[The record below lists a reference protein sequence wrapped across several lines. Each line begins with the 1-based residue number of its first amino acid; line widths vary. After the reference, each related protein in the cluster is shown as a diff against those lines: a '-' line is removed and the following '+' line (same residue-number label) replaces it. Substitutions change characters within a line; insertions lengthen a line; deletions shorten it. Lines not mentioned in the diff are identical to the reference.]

1 MSREPVIISVIGAGN
16 NASREAVD
24 TAEAVGRELAMRGA
38 VVVCGGLNGVMEA
51 VCRGAKSEGGV
62 TIGVLPGDD
71 PQSANSYVDY
81 PVPTGM
87 GHARNA
93 IVVKAGL
100 AVIAVD
106 GAYGTLS
113 EIGHALAEGKTV
125 IGLKTW
131 RISQKENQE
140 QTDIVRAET
149 PQEAVE
155 LALQAAAKRNG
166 TGAL

>member
-1 MSREPVIISVIGAGN
+1 MNRQVVISVIGAGN
-16 NASREAVD
+16 NAPKEAVEM
-24 TAEAVGRELAMRGA
+24 AEAVGRELAKRGA

-71 PQSANSYVDY
+71 PESANSFVDF

-113 EIGHALAEGKTV
+113 EIGHAIAEGKTV

-131 RISQKENQE
+131 RISQEEKDE
-140 QTDIVRAET
+140 QTTIVRAGT

-155 LALQAAAKRNG
+155 LALQAAKR
-166 TGAL
+166 TKAGAL

>member
-1 MSREPVIISVIGAGN
+1 MSRVVISVIGAGN
-16 NASREAVD
+16 NAPREAVEM
-24 TAEAVGRELAMRGA
+24 AEAVGRELAKRGA

-71 PQSANSYVDY
+71 PESANSFVDF

-131 RISQKENQE
+131 QISQEEKNE
-140 QTDIVRAET
+140 QTTIVRAGT
-149 PQEAVE
+149 PREAVE
-155 LALQAAAKRNG
+155 LALQAAAKRSKV
-166 TGAL
+166 GAL

>member
-1 MSREPVIISVIGAGN
+1 MNRDVVISVIGAGN
-16 NASREAVD
+16 NAPREAVEM
-24 TAEAVGRELAMRGA
+24 AEAVGRELAKRGA
-38 VVVCGGLNGVMEA
+38 AVVCGGLNGVMEA

-71 PQSANSYVDY
+71 PDSANSFVDF

-131 RISQKENQE
+131 RISQEDNE
-140 QTDIVRAET
+140 EHTAIVRAGT
-149 PQEAVE
+149 PREAVE
-155 LALQAAAKRNG
+155 LALQAAANRSKAG
-166 TGAL
+166 VL

>member
-1 MSREPVIISVIGAGN
+1 MSREIVISVIGAGN
-16 NASREAVD
+16 NAPREAVEM
-24 TAEAVGRELAMRGA
+24 AEAVGRELAKRGA
-38 VVVCGGLNGVMEA
+38 AVICGGLNGVMEA

-71 PQSANSYVDY
+71 PDSANSFVDF

-131 RISQKENQE
+131 RISQEDNE
-140 QTDIVRAET
+140 EHTAIVRAGT
-149 PQEAVE
+149 PWEAVE
-155 LALQAAAKRNG
+155 LALQAAANRSKAG
-166 TGAL
+166 VL

>member
-1 MSREPVIISVIGAGN
+1 MSREVVISVIGAGN
-16 NASREAVD
+16 NAPREAVE
-24 TAEAVGRELAMRGA
+24 TAEEVGRELAKRGA

-71 PQSANSYVDY
+71 PESANSYVDF

-87 GHARNA
+87 GHARNT

-113 EIGHALAEGKTV
+113 EIGHALAVGKTV

-131 RISQKENQE
+131 RISQEENNE
-140 QTDIVRAET
+140 HTAIVRAET
-149 PQEAVE
+149 PREAVE
-155 LALQAAAKRNG
+155 LALQAAAKRTK
-166 TGAL
+166 TGAP

>member
-1 MSREPVIISVIGAGN
+1 MSRETIISVIGAGN
-16 NASREAVD
+16 NASKEAMD
-24 TAEAVGRELAMRGA
+24 TAEAVGRELARRGA

-51 VCRGAKSEGGV
+51 VCRGAKFEGGV

-71 PQSANSYVDY
+71 PNSANDFVDY

-113 EIGHALAEGKTV
+113 EIGHALADGKTV
-125 IGLKTW
+125 VGLKTW
-131 RISQKENQE
+131 RIAQE
-140 QTDIVRAET
+140 KDDERASIVRAKT
-149 PQEAVE
+149 PREAVE
-155 LALQAAAKRNG
+155 LALQAAAKRSKV
-166 TGAL
+166 GAP

>member
-1 MSREPVIISVIGAGN
+1 MSRDTIISVIGAGN

-24 TAEAVGRELAMRGA
+24 TAEAVGRELAKRGA

-71 PQSANSYVDY
+71 PDSANSYVDY

-131 RISQKENQE
+131 RISQEE
-140 QTDIVRAET
+140 DEEHAAIVRAET

-155 LALQAAAKRNG
+155 LALQAAAKRIKSG
-166 TGAL
+166 VL

>member
-1 MSREPVIISVIGAGN
+1 MSREVIISVIGAGN

-24 TAEAVGRELAMRGA
+24 TAEAVGRELARRGA

-71 PQSANSYVDY
+71 PDSANSYVDY

-113 EIGHALAEGKTV
+113 EIGHALAEDKTV

-131 RISQKENQE
+131 RISQEENEGQS
-140 QTDIVRAET
+140 DIVRAET

-155 LALQAAAKRNG
+155 LALQAAAKR
-166 TGAL
+166 TKAGAL

>member
-1 MSREPVIISVIGAGN
+1 
-16 NASREAVD
+16 
-24 TAEAVGRELAMRGA
+24 
-38 VVVCGGLNGVMEA
+38 
-51 VCRGAKSEGGV
+51 
-62 TIGVLPGDD
+62 
-71 PQSANSYVDY
+71 
-81 PVPTGM
+81 M

-131 RISQKENQE
+131 RISQEENEE
-140 QTDIVRAET
+140 QTAIIRAGT

-155 LALQAAAKRNG
+155 LALQAAAKR
-166 TGAL
+166 TKPGAL

>member
-1 MSREPVIISVIGAGN
+1 MSRQAVISVIGAGN
-16 NASREAVD
+16 NAPREAVEM
-24 TAEAVGRELAMRGA
+24 AEAVGRELAKRGA

-71 PQSANSYVDY
+71 PESANSFVDF
-81 PVPTGM
+81 PIPTGM

-113 EIGHALAEGKTV
+113 EIGHALAESKTV

-131 RISQKENQE
+131 RIAQDEDDEN
-140 QTDIVRAET
+140 TSIVRAGT
-149 PQEAVE
+149 PREAVE
-155 LALQAAAKRNG
+155 LALQAAANRTKA
-166 TGAL
+166 GAL

>member
-1 MSREPVIISVIGAGN
+1 MSKETIISVIGAGN

-24 TAEAVGRELAMRGA
+24 TAEAVGRELAKRGA

-71 PQSANSYVDY
+71 PDSANSYVDY

-131 RISQKENQE
+131 RISQEENDE
-140 QTDIVRAET
+140 HAAIVRAGT
-149 PQEAVE
+149 PHEAVE
-155 LALQAAAKRNG
+155 LALQAAAKRIKSG
-166 TGAL
+166 VL

>member
-1 MSREPVIISVIGAGN
+1 MNREVVISVIGAGN
-16 NASREAVD
+16 NAPREAVEM
-24 TAEAVGRELAMRGA
+24 AEAVGRELAKRGA

-71 PQSANSYVDY
+71 PESANSFVDF

-113 EIGHALAEGKTV
+113 EIGHALAEGKKV

-131 RISQKENQE
+131 RISQEENEE
-140 QTDIVRAET
+140 QTAIVRAET
-149 PQEAVE
+149 PREAVE
-155 LALQAAAKRNG
+155 LALQAASKR
-166 TGAL
+166 TKPGAP

>member
-1 MSREPVIISVIGAGN
+1 MSRVVISVIGAGN
-16 NASREAVD
+16 NAPREAVEM
-24 TAEAVGRELAMRGA
+24 AEAVGRELAKRGA

-71 PQSANSYVDY
+71 PESANSFVDF

-100 AVIAVD
+100 AVIARGREPTAPCPRLD
-106 GAYGTLS
+106 TPLPRQNGDRP
-113 EIGHALAEGKTV
+113 EDLANLPGREERTNNHSARRNSPGSCRACAASRCQT
-125 IGLKTW
+125 
-131 RISQKENQE
+131 E
-140 QTDIVRAET
+140 QV
-149 PQEAVE
+149 
-155 LALQAAAKRNG
+155 
-166 TGAL
+166 GAL